1 MTIDEIVGE
10 AKFAKASF
18 YRYFKD
24 KEDLVSTL
32 LQPIAEGASVALE
45 AAEAA
50 LKRAENP
57 EELFAAYEALGERL
71 AMTILGNPGAV
82 RLYLQEARAPGVKA
96 RAPVRALAEA
106 IDEGAVAVTAAAH
119 SHGLL
124 KSFHPRVSTMA
135 VVGASERLLLAVL
148 RGEDVGDIATL
159 PHQLVSLILDGVRA
173 ND

>member
-18 YRYFKD
+18 YRYFQD
-24 KEDLVSTL
+24 KEDLVATL
-32 LQPIAEGASVALE
+32 LTPISEGVTGALEGAE
-45 AAEAA
+45 EA

-57 EELFAAYEALGERL
+57 QELFAAYEQLGERL

-82 RLYLQEARAPGVKA
+82 QLYLQEARAPGVKA

-124 KSFHPRVSTMA
+124 KPFHPRVSTMA

-159 PHQLVSLILDGVRA
+159 PHELVSLILDGVRA
-173 ND
+173 TG